1 MQTIIEARTVV
12 IVLLNSYGK
21 RSRVAD
27 ARRIRRWMESYE
39 HVHGEIPPG
48 SPAAAASAAPAAT

>member
-21 RSRVAD
+21 HTRVAD
-27 ARRIRRWMESYE
+27 ARRIRRWME
-39 HVHGEIPPG
+39 
-48 SPAAAASAAPAAT
+48 ASAHLS

>member
-1 MQTIIEARTVV
+1 VMQTIIEARTVV

-27 ARRIRRWMESYE
+27 ARRIRRWMESVE
-39 HVHGEIPPG
+39 HTHG
-48 SPAAAASAAPAAT
+48 AAAAT

>member
-1 MQTIIEARTVV
+1 VV

-27 ARRIRRWMESYE
+27 ARRIRRWMETYE
-39 HVHGEIPPG
+39 HVHGDTPSA
-48 SPAAAASAAPAAT
+48 SPAAPASAAPAAT